1 MSSPEI
7 TTGSDRLCPASSTTI
22 AVISLVIEAIGST
35 SVALRSSSTSPV
47 RWLIT

>member
-1 MSSPEI
+1 MSASLI
-7 TTGSDRLCPASSTTI
+7 SIGSDRLSPASSTTI
-22 AVISLVIEAIGST
+22 AVISLVIEAIGNT